1 MDLLVVGSVGF
12 DSIETPH
19 GSTEKLLGGTAV
31 FCSVAASYFTK
42 VGMVAT
48 VGTDFPQAH
57 LDFLQE
63 KNIDLKGLTTMNG
76 ETFHWGAR
84 YHKNMNKRETLFT
97 DLNVFEH
104 FSPEI
109 PPAYRD
115 TPCLFLGNIGPNLQ
129 LHVLDQ
135 MKAPEIIA
143 LDTMNYWI
151 ERTPDDL
158 TKVLKKIMVLL
169 VNDEEASQLTGESN
183 LKRAALAITK
193 MGPKIIIIKKGE
205 HGAVLV
211 SGDDY
216 FCAPAFPL
224 EHVNDPT
231 GAGDTF
237 AGGFMGY
244 LAKTKR
250 VDKNTLRR
258 AMVYGSTLASFAVEN
273 FSVERL
279 RTLAPEEITGRFND
293 FHDMVVFERE

>member
-19 GSTEKLLGGTAV
+19 GSTERLLGGTAV
-31 FCSVAASYFTK
+31 FCSLAASYFTK

-48 VGTDFPQAH
+48 VGTDFPQEH
-57 LDFLQE
+57 VDFLQE
-63 KNIDLKGLTTMNG
+63 KKIDLTGLTTMEG

-84 YHKNMNKRETLFT
+84 YHENMNKRDTLFT
-97 DLNVFEH
+97 DLNVFEF

-109 PPAYRD
+109 PRAYRD
-115 TPCLFLGNIGPNLQ
+115 TPCLFLGNIGPDLQ

-135 MKAPEIIA
+135 MKSPEIVA

-151 ERTPDDL
+151 ERTPADL
-158 TKVLKKIMVLL
+158 AKVLKKIMVLL
-169 VNDEEASQLTGESN
+169 VNDEEATQLTGESN
-183 LKRAALAITK
+183 LKRAALGITN
-193 MGPKIIIIKKGE
+193 MGPKIVIIKKGE

-211 SGDDY
+211 HEDDY
-216 FCAPAFPL
+216 FYAPAFPL
-224 EHVNDPT
+224 ERVNDPT

-244 LAKTKR
+244 LAKARR
-250 VDKNTLRR
+250 VDKETLRR
-258 AMVYGSTLASFAVEN
+258 AMVYGSTLASFAVED

-279 RTLAPEEITGRFND
+279 RTLAPEEIAGRFNA
-293 FHDMVVFERE
+293 FHDMVTFERE